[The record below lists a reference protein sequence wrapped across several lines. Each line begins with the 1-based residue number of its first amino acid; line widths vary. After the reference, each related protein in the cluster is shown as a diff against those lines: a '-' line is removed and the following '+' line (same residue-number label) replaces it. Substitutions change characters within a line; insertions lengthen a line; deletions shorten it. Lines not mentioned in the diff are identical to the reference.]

1 MHDERVKAEA
11 DKWEDQLLLCI
22 RVFTAMY
29 DI

>member
-1 MHDERVKAEA
+1 MHDERAKAEA
-11 DKWEDQLLLCI
+11 DKWEDQLLLYI